1 VKLTHES
8 EYRKRYGMKMV
19 DVDSEA
25 KKKSKAHYSSAV
37 VHKGIVYVSGQ
48 LPMDPEKG
56 APVEGGIEEHARAA
70 LRGLA
75 EVLEAAGSSREEV
88 LRTTAYISDVTLW
101 GRVNE
106 VYAEFFG
113 DHKPARTVVPTT
125 ELHYGC
131 LIEIDAVAI
140 AGDNSDTDQ

>member
-1 VKLTHES
+1 
-8 EYRKRYGMKMV
+8 MKMV

-37 VHKGIVYVSGQ
+37 VHNGIVYVSGQ

-56 APVEGGIEEHARAA
+56 APVEGGIEEQARAA
-70 LRGLA
+70 LQSLS
-75 EVLEAAGSSREEV
+75 EVLETAGSSKERV
-88 LRTTAYISDVTLW
+88 LRTTAYISDVALW

-113 DHKPARTVVPTT
+113 DHKPARTIVPTT

-140 AGDNSDTDQ
+140 AGDTSEKDQ